1 MKILAIIVVSLLF
14 SISLVAQPLMANNKV
29 KNSSKVKFLTKETFK
44 QKVYDYSK
52 SKNWKF
58 KGKVPSIIDF
68 YADWCRPCKM
78 LSPFIESASET
89 YKGKLLVYKVNTDN
103 EQELSQLFNIT
114 SIPDVLFIP
123 ANGQPQMN
131 VGYMT
136 KEELDKKIKDILKIS
151 K

>member
-1 MKILAIIVVSLLF
+1 
-14 SISLVAQPLMANNKV
+14 
-29 KNSSKVKFLTKETFK
+29 
-44 QKVYDYSK
+44 
-52 SKNWKF
+52 
-58 KGKVPSIIDF
+58 
-68 YADWCRPCKM
+68 
-78 LSPFIESASET
+78 
-89 YKGKLLVYKVNTDN
+89 N

-114 SIPDVLFIP
+114 SIPAVLFIP